1 MTRHQ
6 REFPGSRPIPVL
18 PLACGRHGWDSGP
31 RAFPRAP
38 NPADQEPAA
47 HVAVGTGRTRTRS
60 YVFDIRRTSSTSSLT
75 SCDLVSQLQLY
86 PAATTAE
93 QWRSCT
99 SIRNISAS
107 WRTQAASSSSPLLRQ
122 QADGRSLTSIWSNSA
137 SRRTHTSNTSPGI
150 GEDQHAVPCGDAR
163 REPGP
168 AGALPVISRSRAW
181 SGRERSPIARICS
194 AASPRPELSLGV
206 IVRRGNKDTRSAIR
220 RGGQVRVGCAGGRA
234 DRGDVRGGLGW
245 WLLLEQRTQTG

>member
-99 SIRNISAS
+99 SIRN
-107 WRTQAASSSSPLLRQ
+107 
-122 QADGRSLTSIWSNSA
+122 NSA
-137 SRRTHTSNTSPGI
+137 SRRTHASNTSPGI

-194 AASPRPELSLGV
+194 TASPRPELSLGV

-234 DRGDVRGGLGW
+234 DRGDVRGGPGW

>member
-75 SCDLVSQLQLY
+75 SCDLVSQLQLH
-86 PAATTAE
+86 PAAA
-93 QWRSCT
+93 
-99 SIRNISAS
+99 
-107 WRTQAASSSSPLLRQ
+107 RTQGKTDGLSPPSGSTAPR
-122 QADGRSLTSIWSNSA
+122 
-137 SRRTHTSNTSPGI
+137 
-150 GEDQHAVPCGDAR
+150 
-163 REPGP
+163 
-168 AGALPVISRSRAW
+168 GALQVVLDPLRGRLGDLQLLERPGHPQVGRA
-181 SGRERSPIARICS
+181 
-194 AASPRPELSLGV
+194 
-206 IVRRGNKDTRSAIR
+206 
-220 RGGQVRVGCAGGRA
+220 GQVRTARAGA
-234 DRGDVRGGLGW
+234 VRVVV
-245 WLLLEQRTQTG
+245 TG

>member
-99 SIRNISAS
+99 SIRNTSAS
-107 WRTQAASSSSPLLRQ
+107 WRTQAASSFTPPLRRPGDRGLPPPF
-122 QADGRSLTSIWSNSA
+122 GLTA
-137 SRRTHTSNTSPGI
+137 PR
-150 GEDQHAVPCGDAR
+150 
-163 REPGP
+163 
-168 AGALPVISRSRAW
+168 GALVAHVVVEVAADDDGADLEDDLGSV
-181 SGRERSPIARICS
+181 GRP
-194 AASPRPELSLGV
+194 
-206 IVRRGNKDTRSAIR
+206 
-220 RGGQVRVGCAGGRA
+220 
-234 DRGDVRGGLGW
+234 
-245 WLLLEQRTQTG
+245 

>member
-1 MTRHQ
+1 MDGLPFAILRYGMRSDSAGQFEPLGHTPFVTVRHSGNGAGSN
-6 REFPGSRPIPVL
+6 RTADWPMGSR
-18 PLACGRHGWDSGP
+18 GS
-31 RAFPRAP
+31 
-38 NPADQEPAA
+38 
-47 HVAVGTGRTRTRS
+47 
-60 YVFDIRRTSSTSSLT
+60 
-75 SCDLVSQLQLY
+75 
-86 PAATTAE
+86 
-93 QWRSCT
+93 
-99 SIRNISAS
+99 
-107 WRTQAASSSSPLLRQ
+107 SSSSPEPGRRSGGGRRR
-122 QADGRSLTSIWSNSA
+122 DGRRACSGQD
-137 SRRTHTSNTSPGI
+137 TSNTSPGI